1 MFQNLFT
8 KAALTVNSFLLAG
21 DTPDFLKTV
30 EPIVKFIDSLKGPA
44 LTVVIALAAIYC
56 IILGA
61 KFAKAEEPQERE
73 KAKAALKNAIIGFVL
88 IFVLLVLL
96 NGVSSQMAK
105 WAGVTIETSKAAAA
119 AS

>member
-8 KAALTVNSFLLAG
+8 KVMMQGRFIFAASTEGTKAGTVPHFTEAV
-21 DTPDFLKTV
+21 K
-30 EPIVKFIDSLKGPA
+30 PIVDFINALKGPA

-73 KAKAALKNAIIGFVL
+73 KAKAALKNGIIGFVL

-96 NGVSSQMAK
+96 SGVSGLLVN
-105 WAGVTIETSKAAAA
+105 WVSK
-119 AS
+119 

>member
-8 KAALTVNSFLLAG
+8 KVMMQGRFIFAASTEGTKAGTV
-21 DTPDFLKTV
+21 PDFTEAVK
-30 EPIVKFIDSLKGPA
+30 PIVDFIN
-44 LTVVIALAAIYC
+44 ALAAIYC

-73 KAKAALKNAIIGFVL
+73 KAKAALKNGIIGFVL

-96 NGVSSQMAK
+96 SGVSGLLVN
-105 WAGVTIETSKAAAA
+105 WVSK
-119 AS
+119 

>member
-1 MFQNLFT
+1 MPARQKEGTLSMPQTIEYEEKHFII
-8 KAALTVNSFLLAG
+8 VNDIENS
-21 DTPDFLKTV
+21 
-30 EPIVKFIDSLKGPA
+30 KFIDSLKGPA
-44 LTVVIALAAIYC
+44 LTVVIALAAVYC

-96 NGVSSQMAK
+96 NGVRPAHESLHSSD
-105 WAGVTIETSKAAAA
+105 SNP
-119 AS
+119 